1 MSAPKI
7 IDRAILRQRRMRAA
21 NTWQGADFLL
31 NWALDDLDE
40 RMANLSRRFETALVI
55 GAPSGMGRERLE
67 KSGKVGTIIEA
78 DIGFDG
84 GLASGVSMALDEERL
99 PIAEASLDLIVSVLN
114 LQFINDLP
122 GALIQM
128 RRALKP
134 DGLFMASMI
143 GGESLSALRSAFLNA
158 EAALY
163 GGATPRV
170 IPFADVRDMGGLLQ
184 RAGFALPVTDVDR
197 VEVRYRHPARLFED
211 LRLMG
216 AQNPLHARSRGL
228 MHPRL
233 LARALSELETYK
245 DDEGK
250 LSVSFD
256 IISLS
261 GWAPHE
267 SQQKPLKPGSAKV
280 SLKDVLE
287 KKQET

>member
-21 NTWQGADFLL
+21 STWQEADFLL
-31 NWALDDLDE
+31 NWSLDDLDE
-40 RMANLSRRFETALVI
+40 RMANLSRSFETALVI

-67 KSGKVGTIIEA
+67 KSGKVDTIIEA

-84 GLASGVSMALDEERL
+84 GLASGVSLALDEERL
-99 PIAEASLDLIVSVLN
+99 PIAEASLDLIISVLN

-143 GGESLSALRSAFLNA
+143 GGESLSALRSAFLSA
-158 EAALY
+158 EAELY

-197 VEVRYRHPARLFED
+197 VEVRYRQPARLFED

-267 SQQKPLKPGSAKV
+267 SQQKPLKPGSAKT
-280 SLKDVLE
+280 SLKTVLE
-287 KKQET
+287 KKQKI